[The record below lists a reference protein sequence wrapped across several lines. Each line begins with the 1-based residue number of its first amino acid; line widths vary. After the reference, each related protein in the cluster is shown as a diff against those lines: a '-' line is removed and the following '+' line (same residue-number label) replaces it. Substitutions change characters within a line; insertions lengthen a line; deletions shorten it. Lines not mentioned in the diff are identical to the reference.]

1 MTEDQNEGISEILVL
16 GNIKPIWYF
25 ENFETK
31 GSNNKTIQTPQG
43 FQ

>member
-1 MTEDQNEGISEILVL
+1 MTEDQNEGISEILAL

-31 GSNNKTIQTPQG
+31 GSNNITIQTLKG